1 MRTPPLLM
9 GVALLFWGWQSGC
22 WIAAAIMAVVLE
34 SSRIVEARWECD
46 DKDFARIWDVCTALL
61 AAALLYAVTSNQGPG
76 ILQSWLDPV
85 PSGRIDNPLFVVRSS
100 RGILA
105 FSQWLPLVFFLLM
118 AAQAFSRQD
127 LIDAGQFSAII
138 RWLRRRVSGASASL
152 RFPVNVSYPYFSV
165 CLLAACVGHPEGV
178 RFYTGACL
186 LLAWALWPIRSRRFP
201 APVWA
206 GVILVAVAGGV
217 AGNAGLE
224 RLRDSLENYNP
235 DWLTRFLQNKND
247 ARESQTSIGTLGRVK
262 LSGRIL
268 FWITPK
274 DGAPPSYLREASYHL
289 FRSPTWL
296 GAGADKDFTTVTSKG
311 NDGVSWPLVPDTTN
325 TADVT
330 IAGALPSGSDL
341 VPLPHGTTRFILPAV
356 EIKTN
361 RLGAVRVIEP
371 ASSYLMFEA
380 RHGSE
385 QTFDSGPDENDLQ
398 VPESEK
404 PALDQV
410 LQELKL
416 DGLSRQEKQRA
427 IYRFFAD
434 FEYSTWNKT
443 EKMRTTNETPL
454 AAFLLRSRAGH
465 CEFFATATT
474 LLLRRAGI
482 PARYATGYSIQERSG
497 SHFIVRQR
505 HAHAWCLMYAD
516 GAWRNFDTTP
526 ASWVQDENEQASMF
540 EFLSDFWARFWLEFQ
555 RLRHGEYEIREYAG
569 YLAFPLLL
577 AALFQLV
584 MKSRKKGGQRKTST
598 GSAPV
603 PPPPG
608 MDSEFYLVEKVLIE
622 RGLVRGA
629 SEGLAVWLGRVQATP
644 ELAPLRTTLETALR
658 LHYRYRFDPAGIS
671 PDERHELAA
680 CAGQCVRTLQPE
692 KSG

>member
-1 MRTPPLLM
+1 M
-9 GVALLFWGWQSGC
+9 GAALLFWGWQSGC

-34 SSRIVEARWECD
+34 SSRMVEARWECD
-46 DKDFARIWDVCTALL
+46 DRDYARIWDVCTALM
-61 AAALLYAVTSNQGPG
+61 AAALLYAVTSNQGPD
-76 ILQSWLDPV
+76 ILQSWMEPV
-85 PSGRIDNPLFVVRSS
+85 HDGRVENPLLIVRSS

-138 RWLRRRVSGASASL
+138 RWVRRRISTPPASL

-165 CLLAACVGHPEGV
+165 CLVAACVGRPEGV
-178 RFYTGACL
+178 RFYVGACI
-186 LLAWALWPIRSRRFP
+186 LLAWALWPVRSRRLK

-206 GVILVAVAGGV
+206 MIILVAVGGGV
-217 AGNAGLE
+217 AGNYGLE

-235 DWLTRFLQNKND
+235 DWLTRFLQNKSD
-247 ARESQTSIGTLGRVK
+247 ARESQTSIGTLGRIK

-268 FWITPK
+268 FWITPR
-274 DGAPPSYLREASYHL
+274 DGAPPPCLREASYHL
-289 FRSPTWL
+289 FRSPTWF
-296 GAGADKDFTTVTSKG
+296 GAGADKDFNAVTSKG
-311 NDGVSWPLVPDTTN
+311 NDGASWLLVPDATN
-325 TADVT
+325 TAVVT
-330 IAGALPSGSDL
+330 IAGALPRGSDL

-361 RLGAVRVIEP
+361 RFGAVRVIEP
-371 ASSYLMFEA
+371 ASSYLIFEA

-410 LQELKL
+410 LQQLKL
-416 DGLSRQEKQRA
+416 DGLSQQEKQRA
-427 IYRFFAD
+427 IQRFFAD
-434 FEYSTWNKT
+434 FEYSTWNRT

-454 AAFLLRSRAGH
+454 AAFLLRSRTGH

-482 PARYATGYSIQERSG
+482 PARYATGYSVQERSG

-516 GAWRNFDTTP
+516 GVWRNFDTTP
-526 ASWVQDENEQASMF
+526 ASWVQEENEQASLF

-598 GSAPV
+598 GPAPV

-608 MDSEFYLVEKVLIE
+608 MDSEFYLVEQLLIE
-622 RGLVRGA
+622 RGLVRA
-629 SEGLAVWLGRVQATP
+629 SSEGMADWLRRVKTTP
-644 ELAPLRTTLETALR
+644 GLAPFQGTLKTALR

-671 PDERHELAA
+671 AVERQELAA
-680 CAGQCVRTLQPE
+680 CADRCLQTLQTSQRGSRE
-692 KSG
+692 SST